1 MTNTNEAKRMYEDVF
16 LYECTH
22 KELEAM
28 YSMDALDII
37 EIANEYK
44 WNM

>member
-1 MTNTNEAKRMYEDVF
+1 MSVPNEAKRMYEDVF
-16 LYECTH
+16 LYGYTH
-22 KELEAM
+22 KELESM
-28 YSMDALDII
+28 YSMDALDIV